1 MEVGQLKK
9 IKFSISIETLGR
21 DWLHTGFFDF
31 DRDRNSS
38 SIKSLIPNSSSIS
51 SSNCACWKPKFT
63 QSNTL
68 KSLWLQFS
76 NRSSMKFQ
84 YFIESYCIYVP
95 RSNFISCSLP
105 AGLHF
110 QHFSTS
116 VFFST
121 GKNKAFSITSQ
132 LAQMIRY

>member
-1 MEVGQLKK
+1 MEVGRLKK

-84 YFIESYCIYVP
+84 YFIESYCIYVS

-110 QHFSTS
+110 QHFSTI
-116 VFFST
+116 VFFPQERTRPS
-121 GKNKAFSITSQ
+121 ALQAS
-132 LAQMIRY
+132 